1 MAAIWKEIE
10 IEWEGEKYK
19 VKPTMDFLNK
29 LEQGDG
35 MSLASM
41 LTRLSKRDLPS
52 SVGCELI
59 ARTLRYAG
67 AEVKAEDV
75 YLATSGGLD
84 VDAITLAGTILEAVL
99 PTPDTGAKS
108 DPKD

>member
-1 MAAIWKEIE
+1 MAAVWKDIE
-10 IEWEGEKYK
+10 IEWAGKTYT
-19 VKPTMDFLNK
+19 VKPTMELLNK

-52 SVGCELI
+52 SVACELI
-59 ARTLRYAG
+59 ARVLRHAG

-75 YLATSGGLD
+75 YMATSGGLD
-84 VDAITLAGTILEAVL
+84 VTAIELAGMILEAIL
-99 PTPDTGAKS
+99 PTPETGEKKA
-108 DPKD
+108 